1 MSYRC
6 CWSWRLDQGA
16 DCLIL
21 TGGFWRKPAVRT
33 QQHQRFGYHLRL
45 DRAHLARLDDRRVTS
60 RDCGSELAAM
70 KLASLFHSVMSP
82 ATS

>member
-1 MSYRC
+1 MTAV
-6 CWSWRLDQGA
+6 GA
-16 DCLIL
+16 NRP
-21 TGGFWRKPAVRT
+21 FARK
-33 QQHQRFGYHLRL
+33 QHQRFGYHLRL